1 MSTADPPADPHA
13 WQRARQPEQKASRRD
28 AILEA
33 AAARF
38 DAAGYEGVVLNAL
51 AADVGLAKSNLYRY
65 FESKE
70 AICLQLL
77 QDAHDV
83 FLRDAVAALDA
94 LPAPSTPEAVGR
106 ALAAQLSA
114 HPRLCAL
121 ASIVASVLERNV
133 EPERIAQH
141 KGWYLQGGVHLL
153 TALGRALPTLDPLR
167 GFEFLRLAY
176 ALLTGLWP
184 SAHPPA
190 AVAQVMDTH
199 PELALL
205 RVDFAA
211 DLEVGLVALLRG
223 LSPPGRSP

>member
-1 MSTADPPADPHA
+1 MSTVLPPH
-13 WQRARQPEQKASRRD
+13 WQRARQPDQKASRRD

-38 DAAGYEGVVLNAL
+38 DAAGYEGVVLNTL

-83 FLRDAVAALDA
+83 FLADAVAALND

-106 ALAAQLSA
+106 ALAACLAA

-121 ASIVASVLERNV
+121 ASIVSGVLERNV
-133 EPERIAQH
+133 EPERIVQH
-141 KGWYLQGGVHLL
+141 KAWYLQGGIHLL
-153 TALGRALPTLDPLR
+153 GALVRVLPTLDPRR

-176 ALLTGLWP
+176 AVLTGLWP

-223 LSPPGRSP
+223 LTPPD